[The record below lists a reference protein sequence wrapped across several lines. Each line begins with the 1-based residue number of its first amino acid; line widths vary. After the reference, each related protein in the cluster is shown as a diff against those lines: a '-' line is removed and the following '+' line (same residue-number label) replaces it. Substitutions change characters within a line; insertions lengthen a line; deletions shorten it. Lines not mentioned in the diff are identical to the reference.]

1 MREEGKKKTKEK
13 SKENYVL
20 IKDTPIT
27 SISKVQDRH
36 TNGWCTAKRGFDWLA
51 PSLASISAQEFP
63 SRKIR
68 WMQIPHSLTKC
79 IWMSFKRFA

>member
-36 TNGWCTAKRGFDWLA
+36 TNG
-51 PSLASISAQEFP
+51 
-63 SRKIR
+63 
-68 WMQIPHSLTKC
+68 
-79 IWMSFKRFA
+79 